1 LIQKSKHT
9 HHHGVIFHSGNRVL
23 DDDVYTE
30 VVQRTEYRLDNA
42 TKIGEKKKKKMI
54 ELNHAVDAIRAK

>member
-1 LIQKSKHT
+1 
-9 HHHGVIFHSGNRVL
+9 VL

-30 VVQRTEYRLDNA
+30 VVQRAEYRLDNA